1 MVDHGRESL
10 HGGIQVI
17 ENERLIRSFI
27 MLLTCD
33 HQCDS
38 HESKGKGRAFTT
50 VYHEWWTGDFCFRPK
65 ALVRLKPS
73 TSST

>member
-50 VYHEWWTGDFCFRPK
+50 VYRER
-65 ALVRLKPS
+65 
-73 TSST
+73 